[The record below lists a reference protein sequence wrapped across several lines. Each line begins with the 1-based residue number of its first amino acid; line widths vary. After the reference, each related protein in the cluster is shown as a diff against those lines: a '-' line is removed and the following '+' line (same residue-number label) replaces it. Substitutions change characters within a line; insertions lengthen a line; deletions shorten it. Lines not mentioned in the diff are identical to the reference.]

1 MHAVRT
7 PLPGFCDQGNPLTIK
22 QEVVKV
28 AKKVAFLQGNEAAA
42 QGALY
47 AGCKFFAGYPITPST
62 EVAEVMS
69 AELPKIGGK
78 FIQMEDEIGAM
89 SAVIGASLTGA
100 KVLTATSGPGLSLKQ
115 EIIGYGCITE
125 VPCVIVNVMRG
136 GPSTGMPTGPSQSDV
151 MCAKWGTHGDHP
163 AICLVPASVQEL
175 FEETV
180 RAFNLAEKYR
190 TPVMV
195 MPDEIV
201 GHMREQI
208 VFPEPGELEVID
220 RTAPSVPP
228 EQYKPYDTS
237 FGDVPPL
244 AAFGSGYRFHVTGLN
259 KMQDGFPTTK
269 AQIVQAEEER
279 QVRKVEANAD
289 DIIKYEEY
297 LTDDAEVVVVAFG
310 STSRSARFAVNE
322 ARKQGIKAGLFRLIT
337 FWPFPEKQLLALS
350 KKVKAFIT
358 PEMNLGMCTDVVKG
372 SVEGNAPVHGIFRV
386 DGEPINPGQIL
397 DKIKEVK

>member
-1 MHAVRT
+1 M
-7 PLPGFCDQGNPLTIK
+7 
-22 QEVVKV
+22 

-42 QGALY
+42 HGALY
-47 AGCKFFAGYPITPST
+47 AGCKFFGGYPITPST
-62 EVAEVMS
+62 EVAEVLS

-89 SAVIGASLTGA
+89 AAIIGASLTGA
-100 KVLTATSGPGLSLKQ
+100 KVLTSTSGPGLSLKQ
-115 EIIGYGCITE
+115 ENIGYACIAE
-125 VPCVIVNVMRG
+125 VPCVIINVMRG
-136 GPSTGMPTGPSQSDV
+136 GPSTGMPTGPSQSDI
-151 MCAKWGTHGDHP
+151 MSAKWGTHGDHP

-201 GHMREQI
+201 AHMRERI
-208 VFPEPGELEVID
+208 VFPDQGELEVID

-228 EQYKPYDTS
+228 EQYKPYDTK

-244 AAFGSGYRFHVTGLN
+244 AAFGSNYRYHVTGLN
-259 KMQDGFPTTK
+259 KMDDGFPTTK
-269 AQIVQAEEER
+269 AAVVQAEEER
-279 QVRKVEANAD
+279 QVRKVEANVD
-289 DIIKYEEY
+289 DIVKYEEY
-297 LTDDAEVVVVAFG
+297 MMDDAEVCIVAFG

-337 FWPFPEKQLLALS
+337 FWPFPEKQIVEIAG
-350 KKVKAFIT
+350 KVKAIIT
-358 PEMNLGMCTDVVKG
+358 PEMNLGMCTGVVKG
-372 SVEGNAPVHGIFRV
+372 FAQGKAPVHGIFRV

>member
-1 MHAVRT
+1 
-7 PLPGFCDQGNPLTIK
+7 
-22 QEVVKV
+22 V

-42 QGALY
+42 HGALY
-47 AGCKFFAGYPITPST
+47 AGCRFFAGYPITPST
-62 EVAEVMS
+62 EVAEVLS
-69 AELPKIGGK
+69 AELPKLGGK
-78 FIQMEDEIGAM
+78 FIQMEDEIAAM
-89 SAVIGASLTGA
+89 AAVIGGALTGA

-115 EIIGYGCITE
+115 ELIGYACIAE
-125 VPCVIVNVMRG
+125 VPCVIINVMRG

-151 MCAKWGTHGDHP
+151 MCAKWGTHGDHA

-190 TPVMV
+190 MPVMV
-195 MPDEIV
+195 MPDEII
-201 GHMREQI
+201 GHMRERI

-228 EQYKPYDTS
+228 AQYKPYDTS

-244 AAFGSGYRFHVTGLN
+244 AAFGSGYKFHVTGLN

-269 AQIVQAEEER
+269 AEIVQAEEER
-279 QVRKVEANAD
+279 QIRKVDANVD
-289 DIIKYEEY
+289 DIVKFEEY
-297 LTDDAEVVVVAFG
+297 LLDDAEIAIIAFG

-322 ARKQGIKAGLFRLIT
+322 ARKQGIKAGLFRIKT
-337 FWPFPEKQLLALS
+337 FWPFPEKQIKALAG
-350 KKVKAFIT
+350 KVKAFVT
-358 PEMNLGMCTDVVKG
+358 PEMNLGMCTG
-372 SVEGNAPVHGIFRV
+372 EVERCAEGKAPVLGIFRV

-397 DKIKEVK
+397 EKMKEVK

>member
-1 MHAVRT
+1 
-7 PLPGFCDQGNPLTIK
+7 
-22 QEVVKV
+22 V

-89 SAVIGASLTGA
+89 AALIGGSLGGA
-100 KVLTATSGPGLSLKQ
+100 KALTSTSGPGLSLKQ
-115 EIIGYGCITE
+115 ELIGYACIAE
-125 VPCVIVNVMRG
+125 IPCVIVNVMRG
-136 GPSTGMPTGPSQSDV
+136 GPSTGMPTGPSQSDI
-151 MCAKWGTHGDHP
+151 MSAKWGTHGDHP

-190 TPVMV
+190 TPVMI

-201 GHMREQI
+201 AHMRERI

-220 RTAPSVPP
+220 RTAPSVEPAK
-228 EQYKPYDTS
+228 YKPYDTS

-244 AAFGSGYRFHVTGLN
+244 AAFGSGYKFHVTGLN

-269 AQIVQAEEER
+269 AEIVQAEEER
-279 QVRKVEANAD
+279 QVRKVEGNAA
-289 DIIKYEEY
+289 DIMKWEEY
-297 LTDDAEVVVVAFG
+297 KCDDAEIIVVAFG
-310 STSRSARFAVNE
+310 STSRSARFAVDE

-337 FWPFPEKQLLALS
+337 FWPFPEARLLELS
-350 KKVKAFIT
+350 KNARAFIT
-358 PEMNLGMCTDVVKG
+358 PEMNLGMSHGVVKAA
-372 SVEGNAPVHGIFRV
+372 VEGNAPVLGIFRV
-386 DGEPINPGQIL
+386 DGEPINPGQII
-397 DKIKEVK
+397 DKMKEVK

>member
-1 MHAVRT
+1 M
-7 PLPGFCDQGNPLTIK
+7 
-22 QEVVKV
+22 
-28 AKKVAFLQGNEAAA
+28 AKKVALLQGNEAGAH
-42 QGALY
+42 GALY
-47 AGCKFFAGYPITPST
+47 AGCRFFAGYPITPST

-69 AELPKIGGK
+69 AELPKVGGR

-89 SAVIGASLTGA
+89 AAVIGASLTGA

-115 EIIGYGCITE
+115 ENIGYACISE
-125 VPCVIVNVMRG
+125 VPAVIFNVMRG

-163 AICLVPASVQEL
+163 AICLVPASVQEI

-190 TPVMV
+190 TPVMI

-201 GHMREQI
+201 AHMRERI
-208 VFPEPGELEVID
+208 VFPEPGELEVVD
-220 RTAPSVPP
+220 RTKPSVPP

-244 AAFGSGYRFHVTGLN
+244 AAFGSGYKFHVTGLN

-269 AQIVQAEEER
+269 AEVVQAEEER
-279 QVRKVEANAD
+279 QVRKVEANRAD
-289 DIIKYEEY
+289 IMKWEEY
-297 LTDDAEVVVVAFG
+297 MCDDADVIVVAFG

-322 ARKQGIKAGLFRLIT
+322 ARKNGIKAGLFRIIT
-337 FWPFPEKQLLALS
+337 FWPFPEERLMELS
-350 KKVKAFIT
+350 KKVKGFIT
-358 PEMNLGMCTDVVKG
+358 PEMNLGMCTGLVKG
-372 SVEGNAPVHGIFRV
+372 CIEGNAPVLGIFRV

-397 DKIKEVK
+397 DKMKEVK

>member
-1 MHAVRT
+1 
-7 PLPGFCDQGNPLTIK
+7 
-22 QEVVKV
+22 V

-42 QGALY
+42 HGALY
-47 AGCKFFAGYPITPST
+47 AGCRFFAGYPITPST

-69 AELPKIGGK
+69 AELPKVGGK

-89 SAVIGASLTGA
+89 AALIGASLTGV
-100 KVLTATSGPGLSLKQ
+100 KVLTSTSGPGLSLKQ
-115 EIIGYGCITE
+115 ENIGYACITE
-125 VPCVIVNVMRG
+125 VPSVIVNVMRG

-163 AICLVPASVQEL
+163 AICLVPASVQEI

-190 TPVMV
+190 TPVMI

-201 GHMREQI
+201 AHMRERI
-208 VFPEPGELEVID
+208 VFPEPGELEVVD

-228 EQYKPYDTS
+228 EKYKPYDTS

-244 AAFGSGYRFHVTGLN
+244 AAFGSGYKFHVTGLN

-269 AQIVQAEEER
+269 AEIVQAEEER
-279 QVRKVEANAD
+279 QVRKVEANKAD
-289 DIIKYEEY
+289 IMKWEEY
-297 LTDDAEVVVVAFG
+297 LCDDADVIVVAFG

-322 ARKQGIKAGLFRLIT
+322 ARKNGIKAGLFRLIT
-337 FWPFPEKQLLALS
+337 FWPFPEERLLELS
-350 KKVKAFIT
+350 KKVKGFIT
-358 PEMNLGMCTDVVKG
+358 PEMNLGMCTGVVKG
-372 SVEGNAPVHGIFRV
+372 CIEGNAPVLGIFRV

-397 DKIKEVK
+397 DKMKEVK

>member
-1 MHAVRT
+1 M
-7 PLPGFCDQGNPLTIK
+7 
-22 QEVVKV
+22 

-69 AELPKIGGK
+69 VELPKIGGK

-89 SAVIGASLTGA
+89 AALLGGALGGA
-100 KVLTATSGPGLSLKQ
+100 KALTSTSGPGLSLKQ
-115 EIIGYGCITE
+115 ELIGYGCIAE
-125 VPCVIVNVMRG
+125 IPCVIINVMRG
-136 GPSTGMPTGPSQSDV
+136 GPSTGMPTGPSQSDI
-151 MCAKWGTHGDHP
+151 MSAKWGTHGDHP

-201 GHMREQI
+201 GHMRERV

-220 RTAPSVPP
+220 RAAPTVEPA
-228 EQYKPYDTS
+228 QYKPYDTS

-244 AAFGSGYRFHVTGLN
+244 AAFGSGYKFHVTGLN
-259 KMQDGFPTTK
+259 KLPDGFPTTK
-269 AQIVQAEEER
+269 AEYVQAEEER
-279 QVRKVEANAD
+279 QVRKVEGNAD
-289 DIIKYEEY
+289 DIMKWEEY
-297 LTDDAEVVVVAFG
+297 KCDDAEIIIVAFG
-310 STSRSARFAVNE
+310 STSRSARFAVDQ
-322 ARKQGIKAGLFRLIT
+322 AREQGIKAGLFRLIT
-337 FWPFPEKQLLALS
+337 FWPFPEKRILELS

-358 PEMNLGMCTDVVKG
+358 PEMNLGMATGVVKAA
-372 SVEGNAPVHGIFRV
+372 VEGNAPVLGIFRV

-397 DKIKEVK
+397 DKMKEVK

>member
-1 MHAVRT
+1 M
-7 PLPGFCDQGNPLTIK
+7 
-22 QEVVKV
+22 

-42 QGALY
+42 HGALY
-47 AGCKFFAGYPITPST
+47 AGCKFFGGYPITPST

-69 AELPKIGGK
+69 AELPKVGGK

-89 SAVIGASLTGA
+89 AAIIGASLAGLKT
-100 KVLTATSGPGLSLKQ
+100 LTSTSGPGLSLKQ
-115 EIIGYGCITE
+115 ENIGYACITE
-125 VPCVIVNVMRG
+125 VPCVIINVMRG

-151 MCAKWGTHGDHP
+151 MVAKWGTHGDHP

-175 FEETV
+175 FEEMV

-201 GHMREQI
+201 AHMRERV

-220 RTAPSVPP
+220 RTAPTVPP
-228 EQYKPYDTS
+228 EQYKPYDTQ

-244 AAFGSGYRFHVTGLN
+244 ASFGSGYKFHVTGLN
-259 KMQDGFPTTK
+259 KMADGFPTTK
-269 AQIVQAEEER
+269 ASIVQAEEER
-279 QVRKVEANAD
+279 QVRKVEANKAD
-289 DIIKYEEY
+289 IMKWEEY
-297 LTDDAEVVVVAFG
+297 MIDDAEVIVVAFG

-337 FWPFPEKQLLALS
+337 FWPFPEERLLELS
-350 KKVKAFIT
+350 KKAKVFIT
-358 PEMNLGMCTDVVKG
+358 PEMNLGMCTGVVKG
-372 SVEGNAPVHGIFRV
+372 CVEGNAPVHGIFRV

-397 DKIKEVK
+397 DKMKEVK